1 MINLYLGSD
10 KQAQITALAKNPES
24 SLRGYVYEALRELTR
39 FNFHVR
45 SLNVNLVFQ
54 ELTHPL
60 KVSTVCYAKP
70 FTHQTAI

>member
-45 SLNVNLVFQ
+45 SLNLIFQ

-60 KVSTVCYAKP
+60 KASTVCYAKP